1 MDSVD
6 DVHFSH
12 YYHSYDNRSYDYY
25 SYDYHS
31 YGNHSYDD
39 YDYDTDYPYHHS
51 LDDIHFI
58 CTDDDQSADYPDH
71 GYVRGRTI
79 LEAVVEA

>member
-12 YYHSYDNRSYDYY
+12 YYHSYDNHSYDYY